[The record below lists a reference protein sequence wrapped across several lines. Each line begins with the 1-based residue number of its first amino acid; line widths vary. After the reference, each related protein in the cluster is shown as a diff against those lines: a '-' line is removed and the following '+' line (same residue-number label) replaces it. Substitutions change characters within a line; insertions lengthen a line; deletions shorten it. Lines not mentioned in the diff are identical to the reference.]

1 MLSLS
6 FWKRLNVYTGWIA
19 LIVLFGLTIFTANVE
34 IKDVDLW
41 LHIATGRYIVDTLS
55 VPDHDVLSFTINNHP
70 WIDHEWLFQVAAH
83 LIYEMFGADG
93 LINMRVVVVSLTFV
107 LLLMIGYNEKRIG
120 FTIFLLNI
128 VLLNYMMRI
137 MLRPDM
143 FSLLYFIFFIYT
155 LAVHIDRRSSLF
167 ILFLLQVL
175 WVNTHGFFI
184 FGPIL
189 VLLMVLAEW
198 SKRHIKLPF
207 EWAKVGRYSDEE
219 YKRLGIAFFVV
230 VLACLVNPYFLKGAL
245 YPFGV
250 LSSISGE
257 SKIFFEHIKELGKPI
272 AWNTLFSMDQYPPY
286 RWMVILSA
294 GSFLLNLR
302 RLDIGMLV
310 LWFIF
315 LLFSLNALR
324 NMTFFSVVAYFV
336 ILINMQHVDWKEIF
350 SVNLLNKKKLKQ
362 AGSLLFKAG
371 LIVWMINVGL
381 QLTTRGYFNFDTLE
395 RKSEFG
401 GVSLKNYPYK
411 AADFLVNNKIKG
423 NFFNDFN
430 SGAYLL
436 GRAHPHIKVFIDGR
450 TEVYGPEYFKNY
462 LKIWYGDETLMEEY
476 VQKYKI
482 TGAFLNS
489 IQKPAPA
496 KLIRQ
501 LYHDQ
506 RWKLVYFDFDAAIF
520 LRDIPENKLWIEQF
534 SLDLSKYVTPK
545 IDLAAVAAK
554 KITPYEHTQR
564 ALALYDMQLF
574 DQAGR
579 EAQEAYR
586 IAPDDPTALKIL
598 GKLTIFERD
607 YSRALMYLRNALLLD
622 SSDNETRYYM
632 GVSLF
637 HLGQLDEAENQC
649 NRVLEKN
656 PRNTKVLALS
666 ALIYAKRDKIDAALE
681 LWPKEDGDL
690 FTIREII
697 DEINPDNELLLKIKM
712 PL

>member
-6 FWKRLNVYTGWIA
+6 FWKRLNVYAGWIA

-41 LHIATGRYIVDTLS
+41 LHIATGRYIVDSLS
-55 VPDHDVLSFTINNHP
+55 VPDHDILSFTINNRP
-70 WIDHEWLFQVAAH
+70 WIDHEWLFQVAVH
-83 LIYEMFGADG
+83 FIYELFGADG

-155 LAVHIDRRSSLF
+155 LAVHIDRRSSLL
-167 ILFLLQVL
+167 ILFILQVL

-189 VLLMVLAEW
+189 VLLIVLAEW
-198 SKRHIKLPF
+198 SKRHLRLPF
-207 EWAKVGRYSDEE
+207 DWSKVGRYSDEE
-219 YKRLGIAFFVV
+219 YKRLCFAFFVV
-230 VLACLVNPYFLKGAL
+230 LAACLANPYFLKGAI
-245 YPFGV
+245 YPLGV
-250 LSSISGE
+250 LTSLSGE
-257 SKIFFEHIKELGKPI
+257 SKIFFEQIKELGKPI
-272 AWNTLFSMDQYPPY
+272 VWDTLFSMDQYPPY
-286 RWMVILSA
+286 RWMIILSA
-294 GSFLLNLR
+294 GSFFLNLR
-302 RLDIGMLV
+302 RLDIGMFI
-310 LWFIF
+310 LWLIF

-324 NMTFFSVVAYFV
+324 NMTFFAVVAYFV

-350 SVNLLNKKKLKQ
+350 SINLLNKKKLKQ
-362 AGSLLFKAG
+362 AGSLIFKIG

-436 GRAHPHIKVFIDGR
+436 GRTHPHIKVFIDGR

-462 LKIWYGDETLMEEY
+462 MKVWRGDKELMEEY
-476 VQKYKI
+476 VEKYKI

-501 LYHDQ
+501 LYQDS
-506 RWKLVYFDFDAAIF
+506 RWVLVYFDFDAAIF

-534 SLDLSKYVTPK
+534 ALDLSNYVTPK
-545 IDLAAVAAK
+545 IDIAAVAAK

-564 ALALYDMQLF
+564 ALALYDMELF

-598 GKLTIFERD
+598 GKLATLDGD
-607 YSRALMYLRNALLLD
+607 YSKALMYLRNALLLD
-622 SSDNETRYYM
+622 LTDNEIRYYL

-637 HLGQLDEAENQC
+637 HLGRLDEAEKQC
-649 NRVLEKN
+649 QRVLEKN
-656 PRNTKVLALS
+656 PRNTKVLALT
-666 ALIYAKRDKIDAALE
+666 ALIYAKQDKVDVAMD

-690 FTIREII
+690 FTVQEII
-697 DEINPDNELLLKIKM
+697 DEINPDKELLLKIKM
-712 PL
+712 TL